1 MRLYRKD
8 IFLKIFSLWSVRV
21 SKKLLLVTSPP
32 ACGKTRLSR
41 RIAAELYGSVY
52 LDKDS
57 LIPLSKRIF
66 SVARKP
72 YNRSSEFFKREIRDY
87 EYEAILDIASEA
99 LKYNDTVILNAPF
112 TSELRDEEY
121 MARLRKKINY
131 AGAKL
136 VIIWIE
142 SDEDTCFHNMKRR
155 NSDRDRWKLSNW
167 SDYIKNVNFSAPE
180 NLGDALLC
188 YNGKRNGGEAEGFEN
203 LVNDIK
209 QI

>member
-1 MRLYRKD
+1 M
-8 IFLKIFSLWSVRV
+8 

-41 RIAAELYGSVY
+41 RIATELYGSVY

-87 EYEAILDIASEA
+87 EYDAILAIAVEA

-112 TSELRDEEY
+112 TSELRDENY
-121 MARLRKKINY
+121 MSRLKKRVNS

-136 VIIWIE
+136 VVVWIE
-142 SDEDTCFHNMKRR
+142 SDEQTCYSNMKRR
-155 NSDRDRWKLSNW
+155 NSDRDRWKLGHW
-167 SDYIKNVNFSAPE
+167 EEYVKNVNFAAPE
-180 NLGDALLC
+180 NAGDELLV
-188 YNGKRNGGEAEGFEN
+188 YNGKNNGGEVADFNRLIER
-203 LVNDIK
+203 IK
-209 QI
+209 EI

>member
-1 MRLYRKD
+1 M
-8 IFLKIFSLWSVRV
+8 

-41 RIAAELYGSVY
+41 RIATELYGSVY

-142 SDEDTCFHNMKRR
+142 SDEETCFHNMKRR
-155 NSDRDRWKLSNW
+155 NSDRDRWKLSHW

-180 NLGDALLC
+180 NLADALLC

>member
-1 MRLYRKD
+1 M
-8 IFLKIFSLWSVRV
+8 

-41 RIAAELYGSVY
+41 RIATELYGSVY

-155 NSDRDRWKLSNW
+155 NSDRDRWKLSHW

-180 NLGDALLC
+180 NLADALLC
-188 YNGKRNGGEAEGFEN
+188 YNGKRNDGGAGEFEN
-203 LVNDIK
+203 LITDIK